1 MADANGNVAV
11 VLSAESNKKVESIFR
26 STCVELG
33 NSAAVAARPLNG
45 AGIKKFAIPRTVSQS
60 WYLGRAVHLAKKLRI
75 DPMRAISE
83 TTTATYLYSGK
94 IIDVQRD
101 VSKGYTVGRC
111 IIGPAP
117 EEEIGNS
124 TAISNRKDSR
134 NLLIPFQNEYL
145 YAAYIKGLDE
155 SKEDVICTVP
165 DLLAVLGEDGFAIGS
180 PELRYGLR
188 VHVIG
193 MPAHELWTGT
203 EAGLKV
209 GGPEFFGLDM
219 KWTSIG
225 KYQAPKSVIDEF
237 DVSA

>member
-1 MADANGNVAV
+1 MADAKGNGAV
-11 VLSAESNKKVESIFR
+11 VLSAESNKKVESMFR
-26 STCVELG
+26 TTCVELG

-45 AGIKKFAIPRTVSQS
+45 AAVKKYAIPRTLSQS
-60 WYLGRAVHLAKKLRI
+60 WYLGRAVYLAKKTRI
-75 DPMRAISE
+75 DPIKAISE
-83 TTTATYLYSGK
+83 TTTAKHLYSGK

-117 EEEIGNS
+117 AEDGGES
-124 TAISNRKDSR
+124 KKDSNGDKTR

-145 YAAYIKGLDE
+145 YAAYINGLNE

-165 DLLAVLGEDGFAIGS
+165 DLLAILGEDGFAIGS

-193 MPAHELWTGT
+193 MPAHELWTST
-203 EAGLKV
+203 EAGLRV
-209 GGPEFFGLDM
+209 GGPEYFGLHM
-219 KWTSIG
+219 KWKSIG

-237 DVSA
+237 NLTD